1 MRRRRS
7 SLDRLEVVSLF
18 LCPVART
25 LLQPFARKL
34 SRVLA
39 LLYVRI
45 FTIPFCL
52 SPPIDPNTDYVC
64 TDIDNILRTSPEDE
78 GYNMVPP
85 AVLRPLNA
93 LREQVQSTEM
103 NEQYKAMQD
112 VAQILAQAISQ
123 VQKRKKGC
131 LSDLT
136 KRLFYGR
143 MSYYYYSKACLLASL
158 MHSYHQHSAPVWC

>member
-1 MRRRRS
+1 M
-7 SLDRLEVVSLF
+7 
-18 LCPVART
+18 
-25 LLQPFARKL
+25 
-34 SRVLA
+34 A

-45 FTIPFCL
+45 FTVPFCL
-52 SPPIDPNTDYVC
+52 SPLIDPNTDYVC

-123 VQKRKKGC
+123 VQKREKK
-131 LSDLT
+131 D
-136 KRLFYGR
+136 
-143 MSYYYYSKACLLASL
+143 
-158 MHSYHQHSAPVWC
+158 V